1 MGTNGSDFTSGL
13 LNEWG
18 KYIQAASGFA
28 DLKHL
33 VRIADAENETGPKSG
48 LFVKELYS
56 YQKSGVAWLKSYAI
70 SSFRTIWQMT
80 WGRSLYLLIIVMWSS
95 GSWYVRWFIML
106 SYEF

>member
-33 VRIADAENETGPKSG
+33 VRIADAENETGPESG

-70 SSFRTIWQMT
+70 SSFRTILADDMGQVPVP
-80 WGRSLYLLIIVMWSS
+80 SDHCHV
-95 GSWYVRWFIML
+95 VRWQLVCKMVYNVVL
-106 SYEF
+106 

>member
-33 VRIADAENETGPKSG
+33 VRIADAENETGPESG
-48 LFVKELYS
+48 LFVKEL
-56 YQKSGVAWLKSYAI
+56 
-70 SSFRTIWQMT
+70 
-80 WGRSLYLLIIVMWSS
+80 
-95 GSWYVRWFIML
+95 
-106 SYEF
+106 

>member
-48 LFVKELYS
+48 LFVKELI
-56 YQKSGVAWLKSYAI
+56 ATRNLE
-70 SSFRTIWQMT
+70 
-80 WGRSLYLLIIVMWSS
+80 SLGLRATL
-95 GSWYVRWFIML
+95 
-106 SYEF
+106 